1 MVNALVSGWSG
12 CGCYVFS
19 LILELGTLVL
29 KAGPKVLQKWGFYL
43 IPTGTP
49 LLRQPPPGPSGWCG
63 AGPQA
68 DCSRLSAP
76 RAGQHIPSCPGAH
89 LIPARL
95 RLLVPSLS
103 CAWVRGGSQ
112 GSMRQPALSSFSNSS
127 RLLPPPASGGASLL
141 VLTFYSRR
149 QLRDGGERGVGEKG
163 QALADGGG
171 SDFPHKLPS
180 PPCLYDA
187 LLGLNKQRLL
197 TQR

>member
-1 MVNALVSGWSG
+1 MWVLCVQLDPRIGNSRSQSRAKGLTEVGFLPHPYRHSPPAPASPRPLRLVRSWAPGRLQQAFSTTGRTAHPLVPWSPLNP
-12 CGCYVFS
+12 S
-19 LILELGTLVL
+19 AAET
-29 KAGPKVLQKWGFYL
+29 AGPF
-43 IPTGTP
+43 T
-49 LLRQPPPGPSGWCG
+49 QPCVGK
-63 AGPQA
+63 
-68 DCSRLSAP
+68 R
-76 RAGQHIPSCPGAH
+76 
-89 LIPARL
+89 
-95 RLLVPSLS
+95 
-103 CAWVRGGSQ
+103 GSQ

-127 RLLPPPASGGASLL
+127 RLLPPPASGGARLL

>member
-1 MVNALVSGWSG
+1 MWVLCVQLDPRIGNSRSQSRAKGLTEVGFLPHPYRHSPPAPASPRPLRLVRSWAPGRLQQAFSTTGRTAHPLVPWSPLNP
-12 CGCYVFS
+12 S
-19 LILELGTLVL
+19 AAES
-29 KAGPKVLQKWGFYL
+29 AGPF
-43 IPTGTP
+43 T
-49 LLRQPPPGPSGWCG
+49 QPCVGK
-63 AGPQA
+63 
-68 DCSRLSAP
+68 R
-76 RAGQHIPSCPGAH
+76 
-89 LIPARL
+89 
-95 RLLVPSLS
+95 
-103 CAWVRGGSQ
+103 GSQ

-127 RLLPPPASGGASLL
+127 CFLPPPASGGARLL
-141 VLTFYSRR
+141 VLTFYSCR